1 MPFDLDTLL
10 GSDPSGL
17 LTPQERGGVTGQGLM
32 SMGAAM
38 LQAAAPS
45 PYKHTTLSG
54 LGAGIQGLVSGRQQA
69 TDQMLKQQLVQA
81 NTFDKLLPLYKMAQ
95 QYQVEGVPLP
105 PGMRAVM
112 NALEQRLGRFGQGA
126 AIGQPGIPGQPVP
139 GAGVPGAVSP
149 SSGAPAAAN
158 PNDLYRQAA
167 KETGVPP
174 FGTMQGMPGAEVRQK
189 MLEEH
194 IRAKDPA
201 ISESEL
207 NKKVMEER
215 VARHA
220 KAYPAIIE
228 MGHQGQ
234 AMKENADL
242 SVSLMQNPN
251 FYSGVG
257 APLVE
262 AWKQISGKLGGD
274 PNAANP
280 MQVFGK
286 ITAANV
292 NEQIGAMR
300 SAAAEMGGAAGRIFQ
315 LQADLMQRA
324 SQSLAN
330 TPGSNL
336 VLANMQKRA
345 ADNMIA
351 IRDMAIQHTK
361 ENKIL
366 GPEFDQ
372 EMSDYIA
379 KHPVLTRAELNNIA
393 KTGTVEGAPAAAA
406 AAPTSAP
413 AGPPSIPGTG
423 AAPVPGAIGPLGGG
437 TSAPKP
443 GTYNW
448 TPNGMVPVQ

>member
-201 ISESEL
+201 IAESEF
-207 NKKVMEER
+207 NRKVMEER
-215 VARHA
+215 VARDA
-220 KAYPAIIE
+220 KMYPAIVE
-228 MGHQGQ
+228 MGHQAQ
-234 AMKENADL
+234 SMKENADL
-242 SVSLMQNPN
+242 SVALMKNKN
-251 FYSGVG
+251 FFSGIG
-257 APLVE
+257 AQFVE
-262 AWKQISGKLGGD
+262 PWKQLAAKFGED

-280 MQVFGK
+280 MQVYNK
-286 ITAANV
+286 ITAANI

-300 SAAAEMGGAAGRIFQ
+300 TAAAAMGPGIGRVFQ
-315 LQADLMQRA
+315 LQAELMARA
-324 SQSLAN
+324 SQSMKN
-330 TPGSNL
+330 EPGANL
-336 VLANMQKRA
+336 VLANMQQRA
-345 ADNMIA
+345 SANMQTIT
-351 IRDMAIQHTK
+351 DMAFKHKK
-361 ENKIL
+361 EHKIL
-366 GPEFDQ
+366 GPEFD
-372 EMSDYIA
+372 EEASKYLA
-379 KHPVLTRAELNNIA
+379 AHPVLTPAELKNLST
-393 KTGTVEGAPAAAA
+393 TGTVEGAPAAPA
-406 AAPTSAP
+406 SAP
-413 AGPPSIPGTG
+413 AGSSGAPGTG